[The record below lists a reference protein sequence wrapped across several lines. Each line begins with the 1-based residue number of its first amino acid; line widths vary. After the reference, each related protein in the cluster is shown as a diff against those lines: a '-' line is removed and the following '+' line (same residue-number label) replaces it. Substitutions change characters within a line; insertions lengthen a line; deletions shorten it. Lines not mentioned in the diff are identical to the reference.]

1 MSGRSGNP
9 KVGAR
14 RRERTPAPAP
24 PLPAF
29 LADMYRVRASDNDNV
44 APAAEPGPAAELDC
58 LRGVFAPALLRW
70 AATRSAATAL
80 GADQVLIRHG
90 LISEDAY
97 LERLAVQTG
106 VARETFSA
114 ATRGDCPLRD
124 DQLRRAAEQGVVPLR
139 LDGNLVW
146 VIAPRGFTARRLSL
160 FAAQF
165 PDHRHRIR
173 IASAE
178 SIARFLLEETAGPMA
193 VAATDGLR
201 DRYPALSAAPR
212 AHKQRIAAATGI
224 AAVAAMVLLPELFGL
239 VLALCFLA
247 FIALRLAASVL
258 PRPLPQRL
266 PRLKDAELPSY
277 TILVALYREASSVAP
292 LIAAFNELDY
302 PREKLEVILAVEPN
316 DLETR
321 AAIAGLA
328 PQPNLRTIIAPAH
341 GPRTKPKALNFA
353 LPFARGAFL
362 AVYDAEDRPEPGQ
375 LRAALDAFRRHGP
388 GLACAQASLCIDNPD
403 DSWLSRMFTAEYA
416 GQFDVFL
423 QGMSQLSLPIPL
435 GGSSNHFRMTTLRE
449 VGAWDAFNV
458 TEDADLGFRFA
469 RFGYRSVM
477 FASTTYEEAPARF
490 GGWLR
495 QRSRW
500 MKGWMQTWLVHMRSP
515 RKLWRDAGLG
525 GFITLNLIVGGNVLT
540 ALAHPFLVGSVI
552 FAIGAKALGYPAA
565 FLSGRFAAIHLLA
578 IVLGYLT
585 AAMIGLAGLARRGL
599 LHASGVL
606 LLMPVYW
613 ICLSLAAWRALYQL
627 VTEPHRWEKTE
638 HGLARSAWFTGRVQA
653 HIDRKPSSL
662 RGARSRDEASH
673 SRGKAGLLRFARNDE
688 HP

>member
-1 MSGRSGNP
+1 MSGRLSHT
-9 KVGAR
+9 KVSAR

-29 LADMYRVRASDNDNV
+29 LADMYGLRASDNDNV
-44 APAAEPGPAAELDC
+44 APVAEPGPAAELDC
-58 LRGVFAPALLRW
+58 LRGILAPELLRW
-70 AATRSAATAL
+70 AAIRSTATAL

-90 LISEDAY
+90 LIGEDAY
-97 LERLAVQTG
+97 LERLAAQTG
-106 VARETFSA
+106 VARETFST

-146 VIAPRGFTARRLSL
+146 VIAPRGFTARRLSR

-178 SIARFLLEETAGPMA
+178 SIARFLLEETGAPMA
-193 VAATDGLR
+193 IAATDGLR
-201 DRYPALSAAPR
+201 DRYPTLSAAPH
-212 AHKQRIAAATGI
+212 AHKQRIVAATVI
-224 AAVAAMVLLPELFGL
+224 ATFAGAMLLLPELLGL
-239 VLALCFLA
+239 MLALSFLA
-247 FIALRLAASVL
+247 FIALRLVASVL
-258 PRPLPQRL
+258 PRPLPKRL

-277 TILVALYREASSVAP
+277 TILVALYREASSVAS
-292 LIAAFNELDY
+292 LIEAFNELDY
-302 PREKLEVILAVEPN
+302 PREKLEIILAVEPN

-321 AAIAGLA
+321 AAIARLA

-341 GPRTKPKALNFA
+341 GPQTKPKALNFA

-388 GLACAQASLCIDNPD
+388 ELACAQASLCIDNPD

-423 QGMSQLSLPIPL
+423 QGMSLLNLPIPL

-552 FAIGAKALGYPAA
+552 FAIVSKMLGYPGA

-585 AAMIGLAGLARRGL
+585 AATIGLAGLARRGL

-606 LLMPVYW
+606 LMMPFYW
-613 ICLSLAAWRALYQL
+613 VCLSLAAWRALYQL
-627 VTEPHRWEKTE
+627 ITEPHRWEKTE
-638 HGLARSAWFTGRVQA
+638 HGLARSAWFTGRVQTA
-653 HIDRKPSSL
+653 TRPVRASDK
-662 RGARSRDEASH
+662 AR
-673 SRGKAGLLRFARNDE
+673 L
-688 HP
+688 